1 MSETPRKSGRLAVC
15 AVLLLCAGAAS
26 WIYTSETGR
35 LPWDGLLNTPTRSE
49 SSAPAE
55 NTVPSAEPERAV
67 QSAKAEHSP
76 QQISA
81 ALSSGPRKAMPT
93 PEEALQAR
101 IDKAISGSGEAVE
114 GGHAVSG
121 TIAEAAPPAKEKR
134 EDPVVSGGFP
144 RDLARW
150 MAASYVPSQ
159 RDGEHG
165 MTSATLRRANARYST
180 SALFRSV
187 EKDPLKARASVL
199 RYVYSPG
206 MIEVLYRMYSPVF
219 LDDVESAARQDRRSF
234 SDEQVADL
242 FAVYAD
248 MMERAAVSFDAA
260 SRVDIATLV
269 KPVRRAAATEECAN
283 ADFSKAYTALS
294 EARAAGRTD
303 IMAEQS
309 DRMVQSARVAS
320 EFDAKEE
327 RARQALGVALK
338 KKAAGPTLPAD
349 DLIFLAEWLGRRK
362 ASPEATAS
370 AASVFRRL
378 AADMQARSVQL
389 KARGASGAAGP
400 LTQ

>member
-1 MSETPRKSGRLAVC
+1 MSMGMSIDVALVELVEEIKLGEDAFFPA
-15 AVLLLCAGAAS
+15 AGV
-26 WIYTSETGR
+26 
-35 LPWDGLLNTPTRSE
+35 DGFY
-49 SSAPAE
+49 
-55 NTVPSAEPERAV
+55 
-67 QSAKAEHSP
+67 
-76 QQISA
+76 
-81 ALSSGPRKAMPT
+81 
-93 PEEALQAR
+93 
-101 IDKAISGSGEAVE
+101 
-114 GGHAVSG
+114 HAGIGV
-121 TIAEAAPPAKEKR
+121 A
-134 EDPVVSGGFP
+134 
-144 RDLARW
+144 
-150 MAASYVPSQ
+150 
-159 RDGEHG
+159 H
-165 MTSATLRRANARYST
+165 
-180 SALFRSV
+180 
-187 EKDPLKARASVL
+187 
-199 RYVYSPG
+199 
-206 MIEVLYRMYSPVF
+206 
-219 LDDVESAARQDRRSF
+219 
-234 SDEQVADL
+234 QVADL

-349 DLIFLAEWLGRRK
+349 DLIFLADWLGRRK